1 MGGMWSNLNDII
13 KAKTMTPDC
22 LVNKIVDEFR
32 SMEEEIQ
39 QRDSGDRPQSD
50 EPWTREILTTL
61 CNLGKC
67 LNYEAWAAGT
77 YRNPVPNEYR
87 ERGEFLYDVSWRKL
101 DNCGR
106 IISFPMVAESEW
118 GGLKKIEY
126 DFQKLLI
133 ARAQV
138 RVMVYDGG
146 AASKRNKKNQ
156 PILNRLREQVGAFNG
171 TQGDTYL
178 LIPYLHVKG
187 EERGFKFKFHQITYK
202 GPGNEPEIKE
212 L

>member
-1 MGGMWSNLNDII
+1 
-13 KAKTMTPDC
+13 MTPDC

-32 SMEEEIQ
+32 RLEEEIQ
-39 QRDSGDRPQSD
+39 QRDPGDKPQSNG
-50 EPWTREILTTL
+50 PWTREILTTL

-77 YRNPVPNEYR
+77 SRNPVPNEYR

-118 GGLKKIEY
+118 GPLREIEY
-126 DFQKLLI
+126 DFQKLLL
-133 ARAQV
+133 ARAKV

-146 AASKRNKKNQ
+146 VASERNRKNK
-156 PILNRLREQVGAFNG
+156 PILKWLHELVGAFNG

-178 LIPYLHVKG
+178 LIPYLHVKE
-187 EERGFKFKFHQITYK
+187 EEREFKFKFHQITYK
-202 GPGNEPEIKE
+202 GPGNEPNHRD